1 MNKIRGIKLLG
12 IGIVLVIIQS
22 FLQQYDT
29 FREIYS
35 KYVGYLVPVI
45 YAFFI
50 TIFLEPIVTIIEKK
64 IENKK
69 NFSCSIN
76 DIFGICIGRDLYRYN
91 SSTSDREYKRFIW

>member
-35 KYVGYLVPVI
+35 TYVGYLVPVI

-50 TIFLEPIVTIIEKK
+50 TIFLEPIVTI

>member
-50 TIFLEPIVTIIEKK
+50 TIFLPLTKYFFGGKIWIQVIEQ
-64 IENKK
+64 
-69 NFSCSIN
+69 
-76 DIFGICIGRDLYRYN
+76 G
-91 SSTSDREYKRFIW
+91 

>member
-50 TIFLEPIVTIIEKK
+50 TIF
-64 IENKK
+64 
-69 NFSCSIN
+69 
-76 DIFGICIGRDLYRYN
+76 
-91 SSTSDREYKRFIW
+91 